1 MKKIIIGVIGA
12 MAIGTIAGDIDEVK
26 TKAREGDVYAMC
38 KLAEWYESGG
48 NGMKNKQE
56 AITWY
61 NKAADKGC
69 GPALFKLGQMYENG
83 DGVKKNNTKAL
94 NYYEQA
100 QTAGYKPAAEAI
112 AGIKRESMK
121 ASGKSHKTTSQKT
134 TSRKSGLRA

>member
-1 MKKIIIGVIGA
+1 MKKIIIGIIGA
-12 MAIGTIAGDIDEVK
+12 MAIGAIAGEDINELK
-26 TKAREGDVYAMC
+26 TKAREGDVYSMY

-94 NYYEQA
+94 DYYTQA
-100 QTAGYKPAAEAI
+100 KTAGYAQAEAAI
-112 AGIKRESMK
+112 ANLQREK
-121 ASGKSHKTTSQKT
+121 ISGKSHKTTSQKT
-134 TSRKSGLRA
+134 ASKKSGLRA